1 MKSRSKK
8 PLKRHAAKRSAKRHF
23 YIFSEGEKTER
34 DYFNALGA
42 TLDAKETKIFY
53 NGPLG
58 VPKTVATKA
67 IAFAQDKGLVK
78 GRRGKKLNSY
88 EKNDEVWTVFDR
100 DAFPCYGEAK
110 QMCDGAGISYAYS
123 DPCFE
128 LWINLH
134 LGNHDAPCSRHEAQ
148 AKTKELIEDYD
159 PDAGKTAD
167 FSTLMGSLPDA
178 EDRAKR
184 QRTNRRDE
192 GNPDGNPSTN
202 VDKLTRRLRNIKDE

>member
-1 MKSRSKK
+1 MKSRGKK

-23 YIFSEGEKTER
+23 YLFCEGEKTER

-67 IAFAQDKGLVK
+67 IAFAKDNGLIK
-78 GRRGKKLNSY
+78 GRRGKKLNSF
-88 EKNDEVWTVFDR
+88 EENDEVWTIFDR
-100 DAFPCYGEAK
+100 DAFSCYGEAK

-134 LGNHDAPCSRHEAQ
+134 LGDHDAPCSRHEAQ
-148 AKTKELIEDYD
+148 ARTKELIGDYD
-159 PDAGKTAD
+159 PDSGKTAD
-167 FSTLMGSLPDA
+167 FSTLMVSLPEA

-184 QRTNRRDE
+184 QRNNRQDE

>member
-1 MKSRSKK
+1 MRSRGNK
-8 PLKRHAAKRSAKRHF
+8 PLKRRAAKRSAKRHF
-23 YIFSEGEKTER
+23 YIFCEGEKTER
-34 DYFNALGA
+34 DYFNALEA
-42 TLDAKETKIFY
+42 TLDAKETKIVY

-58 VPKTVATKA
+58 VPKTVAAKA

-78 GRRGKKLNSY
+78 GRRGKKLNSF
-88 EKNDEVWTVFDR
+88 EENDEVWTVFDR

-128 LWINLH
+128 HWINLH
-134 LGNHDAPCSRHEAQ
+134 LGSHDAPCSRHEAQ
-148 AKTKELIEDYD
+148 AKTKELIGDYD

-184 QRTNRRDE
+184 QRASRRDE
-192 GNPDGNPSTN
+192 GNLDGNPSTN